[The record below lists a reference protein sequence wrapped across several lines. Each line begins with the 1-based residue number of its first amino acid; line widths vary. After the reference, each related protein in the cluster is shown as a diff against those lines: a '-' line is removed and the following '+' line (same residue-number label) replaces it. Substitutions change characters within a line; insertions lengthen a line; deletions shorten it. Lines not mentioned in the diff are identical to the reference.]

1 MSQFKFLDELGIV
14 TLAKE
19 LYKRLNLKISG
30 IIVNDI
36 NSSSDDKHVV
46 SAKKIYEI
54 YQELKAAS
62 GSGGTLP
69 PDTLAKINKLVTDV
83 TNLTNKVD
91 GIKSFEV
98 VVAISRLQ
106 DISSPKS
113 NTLYFHKDTESEDS
127 WNVSIY
133 EEFKGTKQWITVGG
147 TNADLSNY
155 WAKSDISNLKA
166 ALGLPVNLSG
176 VWKKTETNEL
186 KTELGLPDFSTFFK
200 KSEIDQIKN
209 LLSLPDFTNF
219 WKKDEIEALKT
230 ALELDKVSPIT
241 LEKVSELIKK
251 AIDEVQGNTPENKTK
266 LEKLEEAVKKIEE
279 KIKALENKPGGGGSG
294 TPVDAYTKQET
305 DTKLETKLNKD
316 EFNTFKGTTQTALNS
331 KVDSNGF
338 DLYKTYTQERI
349 DGKLG
354 LEQVRFRYKDKDCIS
369 RIVMEDDV
377 PYLQIM
383 TVGN

>member
-54 YQELKAAS
+54 YQELKTS
-62 GSGGTLP
+62 SGGSGGTIP

-83 TNLTNKVD
+83 SNLTNKVD

-98 VVAISRLQ
+98 VVAVSRLQ

-209 LLSLPDFTNF
+209 LLSLPNFTNF

-251 AIDEVQGNTPENKTK
+251 AIDEVQGNTPESKTK

-305 DTKLETKLNKD
+305 DTKLGTKLD
-316 EFNTFKGTTQTALNS
+316 ISDFYF
-331 KVDSNGF
+331 
-338 DLYKTYTQERI
+338 YKTFNNERL

-354 LEQVRFRYKDKDCIS
+354 IDTMRFRYKDKDCIS

-383 TVGN
+383 TIGN